1 MNWLEQIK
9 SLDGWHF
16 GGKGS
21 GIEDSLVTLVVNGK
35 KTATSSWLESYAHLN
50 ERLPYVGHISY
61 VMNSKDEPICVVEI
75 TKIEIRKFLAVDD
88 VFAALEGEGD
98 LSLQYWRNAHDKF
111 FTSFG
116 KEIGLAWDPNVHSV
130 VCEYF
135 EVLHVF

>member
-1 MNWLEQIK
+1 MKSSFTKLQI
-9 SLDGWHF
+9 DEPMG
-16 GGKGS
+16 
-21 GIEDSLVTLVVNGK
+21 DN
-35 KTATSSWLESYAHLN
+35 
-50 ERLPYVGHISY
+50 Y